1 MGPEAEKIRMA
12 GNFTLEKSKP
22 KTMVVE
28 QVNQKVHLQS
38 KKKNRCKGGGGLIQ
52 LNSDSN
58 GKERCT

>member
-38 KKKNRCKGGGGLIQ
+38 KKKI
-52 LNSDSN
+52 DA
-58 GKERCT
+58 KEEGA